1 MEYIV
6 DTQITAANVNDLKR
20 YTTEQL
26 KAEIRRRIEAAKAER
41 ANIERC
47 RNCAHMITKKEWWYT
62 HTKCEVRTYMLRGKE
77 TMKCVKPCW
86 KACDKY
92 ERKEES
98 V

>member
-20 YTTEQL
+20 CTTEQL

-47 RNCAHMITKKEWWYT
+47 RDCVHMITEKEWWYAYT
-62 HTKCEVRTYMLRGKE
+62 IARSVHTCFV
-77 TMKCVKPCW
+77 
-86 KACDKY
+86 A
-92 ERKEES
+92 RKK
-98 V
+98 